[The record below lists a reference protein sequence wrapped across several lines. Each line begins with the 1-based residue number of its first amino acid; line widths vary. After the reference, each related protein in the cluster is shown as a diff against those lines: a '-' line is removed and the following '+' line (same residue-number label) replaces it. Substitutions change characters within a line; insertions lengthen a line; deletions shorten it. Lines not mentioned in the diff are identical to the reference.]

1 MTVQPANQLTLDFT
15 PGLTERHASLLACA
29 RESVY
34 THRNPLKTIAA
45 DMDISQSE
53 LSRKLAGNPD
63 DPRRL
68 SVEDFEKL
76 MEATQDFTPIYYLIE
91 KYLTDEDMKQRR
103 ALAELARQLPDVL
116 ALIKV
121 VGGHKA

>member
-1 MTVQPANQLTLDFT
+1 MTVQPANQLTLDFQ
-15 PGLTERHASLLACA
+15 PGLTERHASLLACI

-45 DMDISQSE
+45 DTDQSQSE
-53 LSRKLAGNPD
+53 LSRKLSGNPD

-76 MEATQDFTPIYYLIE
+76 LVATGDLTPIYYLIE
-91 KYLTDEDMKQRR
+91 KYLTDEGVKQKR
-103 ALAELARQLPDVL
+103 AMAELAKLMPSL
-116 ALIKV
+116 EALVKQAA
-121 VGGHKA
+121 GAS